1 MTRTEIELG
10 GQARAA
16 EVAATLLKVRQGLAA
31 RYWMDY
37 PYMRGLVLEHEYS
50 LRDGGL
56 RHMPTPHEL
65 NGGTLCPGC

>member
-16 EVAATLLKVRQGLAA
+16 EVAASLLQIRHDLAA

-37 PYMRGLVLEHEYS
+37 GYMRRLVLGYERAVS
-50 LRDGGL
+50 DGGL
-56 RHMPTPHEL
+56 RNMPTPHEL
-65 NGGTLCPGC
+65 NGGYLCPGC